1 MKSNDLIVIFM
12 NKEDANGGE
21 GTKVPLIAHVHSK
34 ELLFLLS
41 SQPNVSG
48 MREAFRAPMRSV
60 HGWKKLTLAGFSVCC
75 LQTTIGATT
84 PKQKT
89 IEQTRLMSLM

>member
-1 MKSNDLIVIFM
+1 MKSNDLVVVFM
-12 NKEDANGGE
+12 NEEDANGGE
-21 GTKVPLIAHVHSK
+21 GTEVPLMAHVHSK
-34 ELLFLLS
+34 ELLFSLS

-48 MREAFRAPMRSV
+48 MREPFRAQTGSV
-60 HGWKKLTLAGFSVCC
+60 HGWRKLTLGGFSECC

-84 PKQKT
+84 AKQKT